1 METNIRILKK
11 QNNEN
16 YTDKNQKYTPDTD
29 KKQKSTFD
37 TDKKQNFGKN
47 NDDNDN
53 KEKPG
58 NDNINNQKL
67 DQDQKIEIKQNIKQV
82 PQIIIGQNPNHRPD
96 FLKIFQSFQA
106 DGHIT
111 KVEKVLGSGA
121 FGEVRDIKVKN
132 KTMAGKVVTM
142 KIDEKSGEYIAY
154 ELHGQNIIKISKIVQ
169 KCIDDRNYYL
179 IIMEKAILRDLGKLS
194 DYYNCHNLLKLI
206 YKPFHEQVGNNMLRY
221 YARQIVN
228 AMELLNR
235 SNFVHFDIKPENLLI
250 SYGVTIKL
258 SDFSLLKQIEDR
270 ERLKIPGGTNGYVTL
285 EYYNKNEK
293 ISGVDARKQDYFA
306 FGATL
311 FFLKYGIQM
320 LKYKTDADNDA
331 NKITI
336 INGLIKQISEIR
348 SGILT
353 DKDFIDFILPLIGFK
368 PNDRPN
374 FDQIY
379 RNKWLNKN
387 VEQLHQIFWAFEY
400 DEEKL
405 IMELQKNDFLIEK
418 EKIINKK
425 PCRFR
430 FKKRI

>member
-1 METNIRILKK
+1 MHQSLE
-11 QNNEN
+11 
-16 YTDKNQKYTPDTD
+16 
-29 KKQKSTFD
+29 STS
-37 TDKKQNFGKN
+37 TSEEYSQ
-47 NDDNDN
+47 
-53 KEKPG
+53 
-58 NDNINNQKL
+58 
-67 DQDQKIEIKQNIKQV
+67 
-82 PQIIIGQNPNHRPD
+82 
-96 FLKIFQSFQA
+96 
-106 DGHIT
+106 
-111 KVEKVLGSGA
+111 
-121 FGEVRDIKVKN
+121 N
-132 KTMAGKVVTM
+132 KT
-142 KIDEKSGEYIAY
+142 
-154 ELHGQNIIKISKIVQ
+154 N
-169 KCIDDRNYYL
+169 NYK
-179 IIMEKAILRDLGKLS
+179 ER
-194 DYYNCHNLLKLI
+194 
-206 YKPFHEQVGNNMLRY
+206 
-221 YARQIVN
+221 

-258 SDFSLLKQIEDR
+258 SDFSLLKQIEDK

-293 ISGVDARKQDYFA
+293 ISGEVARKQDYFA
-306 FGATL
+306 FGATI

-405 IMELQKNDFLIEK
+405 IMELQKNDFIIEK
-418 EKIINKK
+418 EKIISKK

>member
-1 METNIRILKK
+1 METDKGIFNK

-16 YTDKNQKYTPDTD
+16 YTDKDQKYTPDTD

-67 DQDQKIEIKQNIKQV
+67 DQDQKIEIKQV
-82 PQIIIGQNPNHRPD
+82 PQIIIGPNHRPD

-169 KCIDDRNYYL
+169 KCINDYNYYL

-206 YKPFHEQVGNNMLRY
+206 YKPFHEQVGNNM
-221 YARQIVN
+221 
-228 AMELLNR
+228 
-235 SNFVHFDIKPENLLI
+235 
-250 SYGVTIKL
+250 
-258 SDFSLLKQIEDR
+258 
-270 ERLKIPGGTNGYVTL
+270 
-285 EYYNKNEK
+285 
-293 ISGVDARKQDYFA
+293 
-306 FGATL
+306 
-311 FFLKYGIQM
+311 
-320 LKYKTDADNDA
+320 
-331 NKITI
+331 
-336 INGLIKQISEIR
+336 
-348 SGILT
+348 
-353 DKDFIDFILPLIGFK
+353 
-368 PNDRPN
+368 
-374 FDQIY
+374 
-379 RNKWLNKN
+379 
-387 VEQLHQIFWAFEY
+387 
-400 DEEKL
+400 
-405 IMELQKNDFLIEK
+405 
-418 EKIINKK
+418 
-425 PCRFR
+425 
-430 FKKRI
+430 